1 MGSTPMSQRRNK
13 KKIKKYVGTNKNRN
27 TTYWNLQDKAK
38 TFLRGKFIA
47 INVYMSKKERAQ
59 INNQSVYLKEIE
71 KEISQVQALQKEGN
85 SKY

>member
-1 MGSTPMSQRRNK
+1 MSQKRNK

-27 TTYWNLQDKAK
+27 TTYWNLRDEAK

-59 INNQSVYLKEIE
+59 INNLKEIE
-71 KEISQVQALQKEGN
+71 KQISHVQTLWKEGN
-85 SKY
+85 S